1 MYPSV
6 TALVSEDVYWLS
18 SDNNNMTIVLEE
30 LLLASTLIGCTLLE
44 QLLKSSTYIGCNIL
58 KQLLID
64 SIFIN
69 CKLLEQFL

>member
-30 LLLASTLIGCTLLE
+30 VLLAGTLIGCTVFE
-44 QLLKSSTYIGCNIL
+44 KAP
-58 KQLLID
+58 
-64 SIFIN
+64 
-69 CKLLEQFL
+69 EV